1 MHDTEMRSAME
12 RRPGAAFRERKRR
25 TFMFYIVCDVSRSMW
40 DAEYLGAPV
49 TPYEVITDALP
60 DLIDALEDDEQVRD
74 IGRLSLVTFAD
85 KAQTVVPLTPVRDVK
100 AVPALPKGVETDYRV
115 AFRFLNDL
123 VRNDAAQ
130 MQREHDPYRPVVY
143 FITDGD
149 PQRNSQTQPPQEWM
163 PERDRLGDPAFDLRP
178 SVVALGLGGVNAET
192 LRQVA
197 SQSPPGA
204 ACLADEDQPPGDLLR
219 AMLRSIVN
227 SVTNSS
233 ESGELDFETPS
244 GMRRL

>member
-1 MHDTEMRSAME
+1 ME
-12 RRPGAAFRERKRR
+12 RRTGAAFRERKRR

-40 DAEYLGAPV
+40 DPKYVDSPV

-60 DLIDALEDDEQVRD
+60 DLIDALDDDEQVRD

-85 KAQTVVPLTPVRDVK
+85 EAQTVVPLTALRDVK
-100 AVPALPKGVETDYRV
+100 AVPALPKGVETDYKT
-115 AFRFLNDL
+115 AFRYLNDL
-123 VRNDAAQ
+123 IRTDAIDV
-130 MQREHDPYRPVVY
+130 QRDHDPYRPVVY

-149 PQRNSQTQPPQEWM
+149 PQKHSRTQPAHEWL
-163 PERDRLGDPAFDLRP
+163 PERDRLGDPSFHLRP
-178 SVVALGLGGVNAET
+178 SVVALGLGGVQPET

-204 ACLADEDQPPGDLLR
+204 ACLADEKQPAGDLLR
-219 AMLRSIVN
+219 AMLKSIVN

-233 ESGELDFETPS
+233 ESGQLDFETPS